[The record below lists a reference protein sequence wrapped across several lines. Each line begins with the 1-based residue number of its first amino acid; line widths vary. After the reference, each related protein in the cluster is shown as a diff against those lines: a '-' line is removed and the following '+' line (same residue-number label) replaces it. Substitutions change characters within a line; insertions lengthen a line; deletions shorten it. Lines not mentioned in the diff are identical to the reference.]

1 MYNESNSSESNMS
14 KKFSVTAI
22 IYDKRGRVLSVGS
35 NSYVKTHPLQAD
47 HARRAGEPSK
57 IYLHS
62 EVHAITKCKNLSKAH
77 RIAIFRYLE
86 DGSPANAKPCCI
98 CQSAIAATGIKIIEH
113 T

>member
-1 MYNESNSSESNMS
+1 MS
-14 KKFSVTAI
+14 KKFQIKAI
-22 IYDKRGRVLSVGS
+22 IYDKRGRVLSIGH
-35 NSYVKTHPLQAD
+35 NSYVRTHTLQAH
-47 HARRAGEPSK
+47 HAKLAGEPSK

-62 EVHAITKCKNLSKAH
+62 EVHAITRCKNLSKAY

-98 CQSAIAATGIKIIEH
+98 CQSAIGAAGIKIIEH